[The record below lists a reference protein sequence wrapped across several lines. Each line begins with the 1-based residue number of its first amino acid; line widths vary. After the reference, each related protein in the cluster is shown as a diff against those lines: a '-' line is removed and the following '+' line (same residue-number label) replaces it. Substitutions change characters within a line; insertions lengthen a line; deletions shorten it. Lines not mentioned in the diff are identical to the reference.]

1 VSAPNVVIGIGNR
14 FRRDDGSALQVL
26 NALAGRLPESTVVIE
41 SDGEPARLIDSWA
54 DAPVAV
60 VVETVRQNRAPGSI
74 AGIAWEAHVASST
87 GIEHGSHSLGILEA
101 IALGR
106 AVGRMPLKLRLI
118 GIEPEDLGW
127 GEGLTAAVAHSIDAA
142 ADLVLDYLGLSA
154 SASAFRSSR

>member
-1 VSAPNVVIGIGNR
+1 MRAGDSKLRPMHLMCHPFPRPQRGSRVSAPNVVIGIGNR

-41 SDGEPARLIDSWA
+41 SDGEPARLIDSWG
-54 DAPVAV
+54 DAP
-60 VVETVRQNRAPGSI
+60 
-74 AGIAWEAHVASST
+74 
-87 GIEHGSHSLGILEA
+87 
-101 IALGR
+101 
-106 AVGRMPLKLRLI
+106 MPLKLRLI